1 MLRRVHHNVQNLAT
15 RQKYACYTTQA
26 VFWRKGLNP
35 LSPDRKFSPLK
46 MHLFAQ
52 YADIISSNKLLLFV
66 SLRDV
71 PSGTMQKI
79 RRELENT
86 TKPKSSSNPFGVVK
100 AVVPVERLSPKLTFI
115 RSHMF
120 LAAMKRDGTV
130 KGARK
135 PTVPLF
141 QGQMAILALPSLDPD
156 HLLSILKMLERAAPK
171 AKETTVTPASS
182 KSREEEMLTMPPP
195 GGGGMR
201 KAKAPTVPTLGV
213 LGGIV
218 EGQLFMLEGLREVT
232 KLPTLQTLHAQI
244 VGLLSSPGSQ
254 LAAVL
259 NQAAGGRLARTL
271 EGLKQSLE
279 KEAEGQ

>member
-1 MLRRVHHNVQNLAT
+1 M
-15 RQKYACYTTQA
+15 
-26 VFWRKGLNP
+26 
-35 LSPDRKFSPLK
+35 SPERKFSPLK
-46 MHLFAQ
+46 MHLFAH
-52 YADIISSNKLLLFV
+52 YAKIINSNKLLLFV
-66 SLRDV
+66 SLKDV
-71 PSGTMQKI
+71 PSGTMRKI

-86 TKPKSSSNPFGVVK
+86 TQPKSASNPFGMPK
-100 AVVPVERLSPKLTFI
+100 AIEAIERNPPKLTFI

-120 LAAMKRDGTV
+120 LAAMRGDGTI

-135 PTVPLF
+135 QTVPLF

-156 HLLSILKMLERAAPK
+156 HLLAVLKTLERAVPKSKAGASNAP
-171 AKETTVTPASS
+171 SS

-201 KAKAPTVPTLGV
+201 KAKAPTVESLAV

-232 KLPTLQTLHAQI
+232 KLPTLQTLRAQI
-244 VGLLSSPGSQ
+244 IGLLSSPGSQ

-271 EGLKQSLE
+271 EGLKQKLE
-279 KEAEGQ
+279 NEAQGQ